1 MADMGEAFARQALD
15 PLLLR
20 RPGRVGRT
28 GVTVEE
34 PPASDTVDLQKLL
47 ERQQSSAAGT
57 S

>member
-1 MADMGEAFARQALD
+1 MGEAFARQALD

-20 RPGRVGRT
+20 RPGQVGRT

-47 ERQQSSAAGT
+47 ERQQSSAAGA